1 MIEVGTVAPEFKL
14 DGTTGE
20 ISLVGFKDHMNV
32 MLVFYPLDWTG
43 T

>member
-14 DGTTGE
+14 DGTSGE
-20 ISLVGFKDHMNV
+20 ISLVGFKGRMNV